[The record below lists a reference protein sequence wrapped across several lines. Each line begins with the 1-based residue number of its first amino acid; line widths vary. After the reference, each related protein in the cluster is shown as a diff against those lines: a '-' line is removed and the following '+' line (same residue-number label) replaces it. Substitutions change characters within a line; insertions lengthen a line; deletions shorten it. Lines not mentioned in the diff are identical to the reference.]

1 MTKQALFS
9 RFENELLLRQS
20 VENDIN
26 GLLRVRDD
34 LTLTKSDLESQIEN
48 VNEEL
53 LFLKR
58 NHEEVRAAEHCIGE
72 FLSVAYIN
80 SATLGIMK
88 SSWTI
93 WKNIAFMVGFS
104 SRLAHQNL
112 GVYLYITY
120 MNAIAYGSVTINWET
135 DKIDITWRMT
145 HLTTEQT
152 PTGCSAKMPSGL
164 CWL

>member
-72 FLSVAYIN
+72 VFFVSGIHKLSHTPNNEIFVN
-80 SATLGIMK
+80 LRCNR
-88 SSWTI
+88 SS
-93 WKNIAFMVGFS
+93 
-104 SRLAHQNL
+104 
-112 GVYLYITY
+112 
-120 MNAIAYGSVTINWET
+120 GSCRDSCES
-135 DKIDITWRMT
+135 DIC
-145 HLTTEQT
+145 
-152 PTGCSAKMPSGL
+152 TGYVL
-164 CWL
+164 V